1 MKNRKNIK
9 RCLITS
15 VLIGGLAVLPAG
27 NQIVGD
33 YGQIADEIQQVQKTA
48 SNQDLLAWWGEHLS
62 GILFPKIPKMTRIVS
77 HGFISG
83 SGRNCGQECKVATA

>member
-27 NQIVGD
+27 NQIVED
-33 YGQIADEIQQVQKTA
+33 YGQIADEIQQVQ
-48 SNQDLLAWWGEHLS
+48 
-62 GILFPKIPKMTRIVS
+62 
-77 HGFISG
+77 
-83 SGRNCGQECKVATA
+83 

>member
-33 YGQIADEIQQVQKTA
+33 YGQFADEIQQVQRQLPIRIYWPGGGA
-48 SNQDLLAWWGEHLS
+48 FIRNFVS
-62 GILFPKIPKMTRIVS
+62 KIPKMTRIVS

>member
-48 SNQDLLAWWGEHLS
+48 SNQDLLAWRGSIYPEFCFQNS
-62 GILFPKIPKMTRIVS
+62 KDDKNCKPRI
-77 HGFISG
+77 HFWIWEKLWTGM
-83 SGRNCGQECKVATA
+83 